1 MSEYLNQRYR
11 NLSPYTPGEQPLD
24 KAYIK
29 LNTNENPYPP
39 GSGVLKVINEAAVK
53 DLRLYEDPD
62 NRLVIRTLAEHYGVK
77 PSQVCVTCGSD
88 ETLDLAI
95 MAFGEDGFAFPDL
108 TYNFYKV
115 FCQLHHTDMQVIP
128 LKNDFT
134 IDVKDYLGLGKG
146 VILANPNAPTGLVL
160 PREKIEEI
168 LKADPHHVVV
178 VDEAY
183 IDFNEGGSMIPYVNK
198 YPNLLVVQTFS
209 KARSLAGARV
219 GYGIGSEALISDL
232 ERIRNSMNPYG
243 LSRLS
248 QQAAI
253 AAVQEQEYYD
263 ENCRKVIATRTWFIQ
278 ELEKLGIS
286 RTAYNKYENGAIR
299 PVRKLKELADLFGVS
314 ADYILG
320 GADDEQSDVPAMHRQ
335 MKKYMELSDNGRKI
349 VDLTLDAVYAHEERR
364 DSLPK
369 CD

>member
-128 LKNDFT
+128 LKDDFT

-278 ELEKLGIS
+278 ELEKIGFSVLPSHTNFVLAHSDQIPGKVL
-286 RTAYNKYENGAIR
+286 YQ
-299 PVRKLKELADLFGVS
+299 KLKDHGV
-314 ADYILG
+314 LVRHF
-320 GADDEQSDVPAMHRQ
+320 SDPRIA
-335 MKKYMELSDNGRKI
+335 
-349 VDLTLDAVYAHEERR
+349 DAVRISIGTDEDMHQAAEKIREVLAEWNA
-364 DSLPK
+364 SQK
-369 CD
+369 

>member
-24 KAYIK
+24 KDYIK

-39 GSGVLKVINEAAVK
+39 GSGVLKVINEAVVK

-128 LKNDFT
+128 LKDDFT

-278 ELEKLGIS
+278 ELEKLGFSVLPSHTNFVLAHSDQIPGEVL
-286 RTAYNKYENGAIR
+286 YQ
-299 PVRKLKELADLFGVS
+299 KLKDHGV
-314 ADYILG
+314 LVRHF
-320 GADDEQSDVPAMHRQ
+320 SDPRIA
-335 MKKYMELSDNGRKI
+335 
-349 VDLTLDAVYAHEERR
+349 DAVRISIGTDEDMHQAAEKIREVLAEWNA
-364 DSLPK
+364 SQK
-369 CD
+369 

>member
-24 KAYIK
+24 KDYIK

-128 LKNDFT
+128 LKDDFT

-278 ELEKLGIS
+278 ELEKLGFSVLPSHTNFVLAHSDQIPGEVL
-286 RTAYNKYENGAIR
+286 YQ
-299 PVRKLKELADLFGVS
+299 KLKDHGV
-314 ADYILG
+314 LVRHF
-320 GADDEQSDVPAMHRQ
+320 SDPRIA
-335 MKKYMELSDNGRKI
+335 
-349 VDLTLDAVYAHEERR
+349 DAVRISIGTDEDMHQAAEKIREVLAEWNA
-364 DSLPK
+364 SQK
-369 CD
+369 

>member
-39 GSGVLKVINEAAVK
+39 GSGVLKVINEAEVK

-219 GYGIGSEALISDL
+219 GYGIGSEALIYDL

-278 ELEKLGIS
+278 ELEKLGFSVLPSHTNFVLAHSDQIPGEVL
-286 RTAYNKYENGAIR
+286 YQ
-299 PVRKLKELADLFGVS
+299 KLKDHGV
-314 ADYILG
+314 LVRHF
-320 GADDEQSDVPAMHRQ
+320 SDPRIA
-335 MKKYMELSDNGRKI
+335 
-349 VDLTLDAVYAHEERR
+349 DAVRISIGTDEDMHQAAEKIREVLGEWNA
-364 DSLPK
+364 SQK
-369 CD
+369 

>member
-1 MSEYLNQRYR
+1 MSEYLNTRYR
-11 NLSPYTPGEQPLD
+11 DLSPYTPGEQPLD

-39 GSGVLKVINEAAVK
+39 GPGVLNVINEAAVK

-62 NRLVIRTLAEHYGVK
+62 NRLVIKTLAEHYGVK

-128 LKNDFT
+128 LKEDFT

-160 PREKIEEI
+160 SPQQIEEI
-168 LKADPHHVVV
+168 LQSDPHHVVI

-219 GYGIGSEALISDL
+219 GYGIGSEALIGDL

-248 QQAAI
+248 QQAAV
-253 AAVQEQEYYD
+253 AAVKEQDYYD

-278 ELEKLGIS
+278 ELEKLGFSVLPSHTNFVLAQSDQIPGEVL
-286 RTAYNKYENGAIR
+286 YQ
-299 PVRKLKELADLFGVS
+299 KLKDHGV
-314 ADYILG
+314 LVRHF
-320 GADDEQSDVPAMHRQ
+320 SDPRIA
-335 MKKYMELSDNGRKI
+335 
-349 VDLTLDAVYAHEERR
+349 DAVRISIGTDEDMHQAAEKIREVLAEWNA
-364 DSLPK
+364 SQK
-369 CD
+369 

>member
-24 KAYIK
+24 KDYIK

-128 LKNDFT
+128 LKDDFT

-278 ELEKLGIS
+278 ELEKLGFSVLPSHTNFVLAHSDQIPGEVL
-286 RTAYNKYENGAIR
+286 YQ
-299 PVRKLKELADLFGVS
+299 KLKDHGV
-314 ADYILG
+314 LVRHF
-320 GADDEQSDVPAMHRQ
+320 SDPRIA
-335 MKKYMELSDNGRKI
+335 
-349 VDLTLDAVYAHEERR
+349 DAVRISIGTDEDMNQAAEKIREVLGEWNA
-364 DSLPK
+364 SQK
-369 CD
+369 

>member
-24 KAYIK
+24 KDYIK

-128 LKNDFT
+128 LKDDFT

-263 ENCRKVIATRTWFIQ
+263 ENCRKVIATRTWFIH
-278 ELEKLGIS
+278 ELEKLGFSVLPSHTNFVLAHSDQIPGEVL
-286 RTAYNKYENGAIR
+286 YQ
-299 PVRKLKELADLFGVS
+299 KLKDHGV
-314 ADYILG
+314 LVRHF
-320 GADDEQSDVPAMHRQ
+320 SDPRIA
-335 MKKYMELSDNGRKI
+335 
-349 VDLTLDAVYAHEERR
+349 DAVRISIGTDEDMHQAAEKIREVLAEWNA
-364 DSLPK
+364 SQK
-369 CD
+369 

>member
-128 LKNDFT
+128 LKDDFT

-253 AAVQEQEYYD
+253 AAVQEQGYYD

-278 ELEKLGIS
+278 ELEKLGFSVLPSHTNFVLAHSDQIPGEVL
-286 RTAYNKYENGAIR
+286 YQ
-299 PVRKLKELADLFGVS
+299 KLKDHGV
-314 ADYILG
+314 LVRHF
-320 GADDEQSDVPAMHRQ
+320 SDPRIA
-335 MKKYMELSDNGRKI
+335 
-349 VDLTLDAVYAHEERR
+349 DAVRISIGTDEDMHQAAEKIREVLAEWNA
-364 DSLPK
+364 SQK
-369 CD
+369 

>member
-128 LKNDFT
+128 LKDDFT

-209 KARSLAGARV
+209 KARSLTGARV

-278 ELEKLGIS
+278 ELEKLGFSVLPSHTNFVLAHSDQIPGEVL
-286 RTAYNKYENGAIR
+286 YQ
-299 PVRKLKELADLFGVS
+299 KLKDHGV
-314 ADYILG
+314 LVRHF
-320 GADDEQSDVPAMHRQ
+320 SDPRIA
-335 MKKYMELSDNGRKI
+335 
-349 VDLTLDAVYAHEERR
+349 DAVRISIGTDEDMHQAAEKIREVLAEWNA
-364 DSLPK
+364 SQK
-369 CD
+369 

>member
-24 KAYIK
+24 KAYVK

-39 GSGVLKVINEAAVK
+39 GPGVLKVIDEAAVK

-88 ETLDLAI
+88 EALDLAI

-115 FCQLHHTDMQVIP
+115 FCQLHHVPAQIIP
-128 LKNDFT
+128 LKEDFT
-134 IDVKDYLGLGKG
+134 IDAGGYCGIGKG

-160 PREKIEEI
+160 VPAEIEKV
-168 LKADPHHVVV
+168 LQADPHHVVV

-183 IDFNEGGSMIPYVNK
+183 IDFNEGGSMVPYVNQ
-198 YPNLLVVQTFS
+198 YPNLVVVQTFS

-219 GYGIGSEALISDL
+219 GYAIASEPLIEDL

-253 AAVQEQEYYD
+253 AAVKEQPYYD
-263 ENCRKVIATRTWFIQ
+263 ENCRRVISTRTWFTK
-278 ELEKLGIS
+278 ELEELGFRVLPSHTNFVLAQSDQIPG
-286 RTAYNKYENGAIR
+286 KVLYE
-299 PVRKLKELADLFGVS
+299 KLKEHGVLVRYFSDPRIAS
-314 ADYILG
+314 AVRISIG
-320 GADDEQSDVPAMHRQ
+320 TDEDMHIAS
-335 MKKYMELSDNGRKI
+335 EKI
-349 VDLTLDAVYAHEERR
+349 REVLEEWNA
-364 DSLPK
+364 SQK
-369 CD
+369 

>member
-24 KAYIK
+24 KDYIK

-278 ELEKLGIS
+278 ELEKLGFSVLPSHTNFVLAHSDQIPGEVL
-286 RTAYNKYENGAIR
+286 YQ
-299 PVRKLKELADLFGVS
+299 KLKDHGV
-314 ADYILG
+314 LVRHF
-320 GADDEQSDVPAMHRQ
+320 SDPRIA
-335 MKKYMELSDNGRKI
+335 
-349 VDLTLDAVYAHEERR
+349 DAVRISIGTDEDMHQAAEKIREVLAEWNA
-364 DSLPK
+364 SQK
-369 CD
+369 

>member
-39 GSGVLKVINEAAVK
+39 GSGVLKVINEAEVK

-248 QQAAI
+248 QQAAT

-278 ELEKLGIS
+278 ELEKLGFSVLPSHTNFVLAHSDQIPGEVL
-286 RTAYNKYENGAIR
+286 YQ
-299 PVRKLKELADLFGVS
+299 KLKDHGV
-314 ADYILG
+314 LVRHF
-320 GADDEQSDVPAMHRQ
+320 SDPRIA
-335 MKKYMELSDNGRKI
+335 
-349 VDLTLDAVYAHEERR
+349 DAVRISIGTDEDMHQAAEKIREVLGEWNA
-364 DSLPK
+364 SQK
-369 CD
+369 